1 MSEHEGLYVFAF
13 IRLLLILFTFV
24 SCLQMANPH
33 EPHFFK
39 PLLPGFHSGVVDT
52 LSLFLLCIC
61 SYFGVLLNFAF
72 SDLQTIPLGFFSK
85 HIKGKMNQKIWK
97 LRSDTSDK
105 TWEVIQEGRR
115 LTGGW
120 KDFTTAHDLRIGD
133 IVIFKHEGDMVFHVT
148 PFGPSC
154 CEIQYTHPHIIKEEA
169 DADDAADDA
178 DDNEHHHKIR
188 GTWAMSSFS
197 FDYCFLAEVTASNL
211 KEDKLH
217 LPVGATSSTALNKQC
232 QEMILVNKEGNS
244 WTVSLQFS
252 ESGGMYY
259 IGRGWRKFCLD
270 NRCDIGD
277 LFVFNLIGDGK
288 TTPLMCVCSE
298 SKECSELLSKHLSRK
313 KKEC

>member
-1 MSEHEGLYVFAF
+1 
-13 IRLLLILFTFV
+13 
-24 SCLQMANPH
+24 MANPH

-39 PLLPGFHSGVVDT
+39 PLLSGFHNGVVDT

-61 SYFGVLLNFAF
+61 SYFGVLLNTAF

-85 HIKGKMNQKIWK
+85 HIEGKTNQKTWK
-97 LRSDTSDK
+97 LRSDASDQ

-120 KDFTTAHDLRIGD
+120 KDFTKAHDLRIGD

-148 PFGPSC
+148 LFGPSC

-169 DADDAADDA
+169 DADDV
-178 DDNEHHHKIR
+178 
-188 GTWAMSSFS
+188 SSFS
-197 FDYCFLAEVTASNL
+197 FDYCFLAEISASNL
-211 KEDKLH
+211 KEDQLY

-232 QEMILVNKEGNS
+232 QEMILLNKKGNS
-244 WTVSLQFS
+244 WTLSLRFS
-252 ESGGMYY
+252 ESRGMHY
-259 IGRGWRKFCLD
+259 ITRGWRKFCLD

-277 LFVFNLIGDGK
+277 LFVFNLVGDGK
-288 TTPLMCVCSE
+288 TTPLLCVCPE

-313 KKEC
+313 RGHIASGSRVN

>member
-1 MSEHEGLYVFAF
+1 
-13 IRLLLILFTFV
+13 
-24 SCLQMANPH
+24 
-33 EPHFFK
+33 
-39 PLLPGFHSGVVDT
+39 
-52 LSLFLLCIC
+52 
-61 SYFGVLLNFAF
+61 
-72 SDLQTIPLGFFSK
+72 
-85 HIKGKMNQKIWK
+85 MNQKIWK

-120 KDFTTAHDLRIGD
+120 KDFTTAHDLRIVD
-133 IVIFKHEGDMVFHVT
+133 IFILKDEGDMVFHVT

-154 CEIQYTHPHIIKEEA
+154 CDIQYTHPHIIKEEA

-277 LFVFNLIGDGK
+277 LFVFNLIEDGK